1 MFKRIFVED
10 WAQIIPMVSFFIFA
24 SVFILVTIR
33 AMRLRKT
40 DRERLAAMP
49 LDNPDTHSPNNLP

>member
-1 MFKRIFVED
+1 MFKRILVED

-24 SVFILVTIR
+24 SVFVLVTIR

-49 LDNPDTHSPNNLP
+49 LDKPDTHSPHNLP

>member
-49 LDNPDTHSPNNLP
+49 LDNPDTQSPNNLP